1 MATTE
6 IVKATDDKVRAVECK
21 AITPLP
27 LSLPLSLLFSFSFS
41 RRFFLSFFLQ
51 MLRNGATNRER
62 DRERETEY
70 VYRCTLGFLII
81 DVTAIQEVWLAL
93 FPFLSFSLLFF
104 FFFLFYVLTC
114 SAGWLLR
121 KERCSGSASLTRKGS
136 MGLRQQL
143 RDPARQGG
151 RSLRGDCND
160 GLPVRRNPNHTAEK
174 EHDSYG
180 KCQFSPA
187 HRVPRTHKTFF

>member
-81 DVTAIQEVWLAL
+81 DVTAIQEV
-93 FPFLSFSLLFF
+93 
-104 FFFLFYVLTC
+104 
-114 SAGWLLR
+114 
-121 KERCSGSASLTRKGS
+121 
-136 MGLRQQL
+136 
-143 RDPARQGG
+143 
-151 RSLRGDCND
+151 
-160 GLPVRRNPNHTAEK
+160 
-174 EHDSYG
+174 
-180 KCQFSPA
+180 
-187 HRVPRTHKTFF
+187 